1 MCNPPYAQ
9 PVYRIFE
16 FGGERGLMKQ
26 TAAPSVPE
34 GRMAEYTQRKKRHTL
49 IRLLKYFR
57 YHKGLTLL
65 TILLATASSLVQVV
79 KPYILKL
86 VIDRNLEI
94 GINDIAAIGRL
105 ALLYFAVVLLGSACD
120 YAQSITLASL
130 GQRIMHRM
138 RTSLFAHI
146 QRMNMSFFD
155 NNSSGSLLTR
165 VNSDVE
171 SLSDLFSSIV
181 IQFVKDI
188 LVILNICGAMLL
200 LDVKLALWCFTC
212 IPLVA
217 VITFFYRN
225 LSRRNFIRLKAQ
237 LSKLNGFLAE
247 NITGMKMVQI
257 YCREKQKNEEFYKLG
272 REYYRLGIVEIL
284 LNSLSNPLMTAL
296 ANLATA
302 IFVSAFAPY
311 VIGNRLDVGTL
322 YAFTQ
327 YIKQFF
333 NPIANLAE
341 QFTSIQSSLISAD
354 RIFDIIDKQDTQ
366 EDLEGGLPL
375 KSFSGHIEFR
385 HVWFAYVKDNYVL
398 KDVSFEIQPGE
409 SAAFVGSTGSG
420 KSTIISLLA
429 RFYEI
434 QKGEILIDGVDI
446 RKYRLT
452 DLRRC
457 ISVVQQ
463 DVFLFTGDVNY
474 NIRLNENSIS
484 DADIRHAVKTVSA
497 ESFVNSLPDGYAS
510 HVSERGS
517 EFSAGQRQLI
527 AFARA
532 VAVNPSVLV
541 LDEATASIDTETE
554 AALSQA
560 MQTVSANH
568 TTITIA
574 HRLSTILGCDQIF
587 VLDHGVII
595 EHGRHEELVAQNGHY
610 AELYRISLSANDDA
624 QTSA

>member
-1 MCNPPYAQ
+1 
-9 PVYRIFE
+9 
-16 FGGERGLMKQ
+16 MKK
-26 TAAPSVPE
+26 TAPASVGSPAVPE
-34 GRMAEYTQRKKRHTL
+34 GRMAEYTQKKKRHTL
-49 IRLLKYFR
+49 WRLLKNFG
-57 YHKGLTLL
+57 YHKALTALTLF
-65 TILLATASSLVQVV
+65 LALISSLIQVV

-86 VIDRNLEI
+86 VIDENLEI
-94 GINDIAAIGRL
+94 GLNDLGAIGKL
-105 ALLYFAVVLLGSACD
+105 SILYFVVILMGSVCD

-130 GQRIMHRM
+130 GQRVMHRM
-138 RTSLFAHI
+138 RTNLFAHI
-146 QRMNMSFFD
+146 QSQNMSFFD
-155 NNSSGSLLTR
+155 ANSSGSLLTR

-171 SLSDLFSSIV
+171 SLSDLFSSII
-181 IQFVKDI
+181 IQFIKDI
-188 LVILNICGAMLL
+188 LIIFNICGAMLL

-212 IPLVA
+212 VPIVA

-225 LSRRNFIRLKAQ
+225 LSRKNFIKLKAQ
-237 LSKLNGFLAE
+237 LSKMNGFLAE

-257 YCREKQKNEEFYKLG
+257 YCREKQKNDEFYAHGK
-272 REYYRLGIVEIL
+272 EYYRLGIMEVL

-302 IFVSAFAPY
+302 IFISMFAPY
-311 VIGNRLDVGTL
+311 VIGNTLDVGTL

-333 NPIANLAE
+333 GPIANLAE
-341 QFTSIQSSLISAD
+341 QFTSIQSALISGD
-354 RIFDIIDKQDTQ
+354 RIYDIVDKRDTL
-366 EDLEGGLPL
+366 EDLEKGLPL
-375 KSFSGHIEFR
+375 KSFSGHIEFKN
-385 HVWFAYVKDNYVL
+385 VWFAYKKDNWVL
-398 KDVSFEIQPGE
+398 KDVSFEIKPGE
-409 SAAFVGSTGSG
+409 SVAFVGSTGSG

-446 RKYRLT
+446 REYKLT

-474 NIRLNENSIS
+474 NIRLNEESIT
-484 DADIRHAVKTVSA
+484 DADIKRAVKLVSA
-497 ESFVNSLPDGYAS
+497 ESFINGLPDGLDS

-517 EFSAGQRQLI
+517 EFSAGQRQLV

-532 VAVNPSVLV
+532 VAVKPSVLV

-560 MQTVSANH
+560 MKTVSSDH

-574 HRLSTILGCDQIF
+574 HRISTILGCDQIF

-595 EHGRHEELVAQNGHY
+595 EQGNHDQLVARDGHY
-610 AELYRISLSANDDA
+610 AELYRISLSAGDDD
-624 QTSA
+624 QTTA

>member
-1 MCNPPYAQ
+1 
-9 PVYRIFE
+9 
-16 FGGERGLMKQ
+16 MKQ
-26 TAAPSVPE
+26 TATSSVGSPAVPE
-34 GRMAEYTQRKKRHTL
+34 GRMAEYTQKKKRHTL
-49 IRLLKYFR
+49 LRLLKNFGF
-57 YHKGLTLL
+57 HKWLTAL
-65 TILLATASSLVQVV
+65 TIFLAIASSLVQVV

-86 VIDRNLEI
+86 VIDENLEL
-94 GINDIAAIGRL
+94 GINDLAAIGRL
-105 ALLYFAVVLLGSACD
+105 SLLYFVVILVGSACD

-138 RTSLFAHI
+138 RTNLFAHI

-155 NNSSGSLLTR
+155 SNSSGSLLTR

-188 LVILNICGAMLL
+188 LMIFNICGAMLL

-212 IPLVA
+212 IPVVA
-217 VITFFYRN
+217 VITFFYRTM
-225 LSRRNFIRLKAQ
+225 SRRNFIKLKAQ
-237 LSKLNGFLAE
+237 LSRLNGFLAE

-257 YCREKQKNEEFYKLG
+257 YCREKQKNDEFYALG
-272 REYYRLGIVEIL
+272 KEYYRLGIVEIL

-302 IFVSAFAPY
+302 IFISAFAPF
-311 VIGNRLDVGTL
+311 VIGNTLDVGTL

-333 NPIANLAE
+333 GPIANLAE
-341 QFTSIQSSLISAD
+341 QFTSIQSALISAD
-354 RIFDIIDKQDTQ
+354 RIYDIIDKVDTL
-366 EDLEGGLPL
+366 EDLEAGEPL
-375 KSFSGHIEFR
+375 ESFSGHIEFR
-385 HVWFAYVKDNYVL
+385 HVWFAYTKDNYVL
-398 KDVSFEIQPGE
+398 KDVSFEIKPGE
-409 SAAFVGSTGSG
+409 SVAFVGSTGSG

-434 QKGEILIDGVDI
+434 QQGEILIDGVDI

-463 DVFLFTGDVNY
+463 DVFLFTGDINY
-474 NIRLNENSIS
+474 NIRLNEESIS
-484 DADIRHAVKTVSA
+484 DSDIRRAVKTVSA
-497 ESFVNSLPDGYAS
+497 ESFIDSLPDGYDA

-532 VAVNPSVLV
+532 VAVDPSVLV

-554 AALSQA
+554 AALSRA
-560 MQTVSANH
+560 MKAVSANH

-595 EHGRHEELVAQNGHY
+595 ERGRHEQLVDQGGHY
-610 AELYRISLSANDDA
+610 AELYKISLSANDKTTA
-624 QTSA
+624 

>member
-217 VITFFYRN
+217 VIC
-225 LSRRNFIRLKAQ
+225 LSMAAMLPDSMVSVTAPSIFPSRIK
-237 LSKLNGFLAE
+237 KLF
-247 NITGMKMVQI
+247 
-257 YCREKQKNEEFYKLG
+257 
-272 REYYRLGIVEIL
+272 
-284 LNSLSNPLMTAL
+284 
-296 ANLATA
+296 LATA
-302 IFVSAFAPY
+302 ETSPLDAGAPPE
-311 VIGNRLDVGTL
+311 IR
-322 YAFTQ
+322 F
-327 YIKQFF
+327 
-333 NPIANLAE
+333 
-341 QFTSIQSSLISAD
+341 
-354 RIFDIIDKQDTQ
+354 
-366 EDLEGGLPL
+366 
-375 KSFSGHIEFR
+375 KSRPF
-385 HVWFAYVKDNYVL
+385 
-398 KDVSFEIQPGE
+398 
-409 SAAFVGSTGSG
+409 
-420 KSTIISLLA
+420 
-429 RFYEI
+429 
-434 QKGEILIDGVDI
+434 
-446 RKYRLT
+446 
-452 DLRRC
+452 
-457 ISVVQQ
+457 
-463 DVFLFTGDVNY
+463 
-474 NIRLNENSIS
+474 
-484 DADIRHAVKTVSA
+484 
-497 ESFVNSLPDGYAS
+497 
-510 HVSERGS
+510 
-517 EFSAGQRQLI
+517 
-527 AFARA
+527 
-532 VAVNPSVLV
+532 
-541 LDEATASIDTETE
+541 ETE
-554 AALSQA
+554 AIISASV
-560 MQTVSANH
+560 VSPGS
-568 TTITIA
+568 TT
-574 HRLSTILGCDQIF
+574 
-587 VLDHGVII
+587 
-595 EHGRHEELVAQNGHY
+595 
-610 AELYRISLSANDDA
+610 
-624 QTSA
+624 

>member
-1 MCNPPYAQ
+1 
-9 PVYRIFE
+9 
-16 FGGERGLMKQ
+16 MKK
-26 TAAPSVPE
+26 TAPASVGSPSVPE
-34 GRMAEYTQRKKRHTL
+34 GRMAEYTQKKKRHTL
-49 IRLLKYFR
+49 WRLLKNFG
-57 YHKGLTLL
+57 YHKALTALTLF
-65 TILLATASSLVQVV
+65 LALVSSLIQVV

-86 VIDRNLEI
+86 VIDENLEI
-94 GINDIAAIGRL
+94 GLNDLGAIGKL
-105 ALLYFAVVLLGSACD
+105 SLLYFVVILMGSVCD

-130 GQRIMHRM
+130 GQRVMHRM
-138 RTSLFAHI
+138 RTNLFAHI
-146 QRMNMSFFD
+146 QSQNMSFFD
-155 NNSSGSLLTR
+155 ANSSGSLLTR

-171 SLSDLFSSIV
+171 SLSDLFSSII
-181 IQFVKDI
+181 IQFIKDI
-188 LVILNICGAMLL
+188 LIIFNICGAMLL

-212 IPLVA
+212 VPIVA

-225 LSRRNFIRLKAQ
+225 LSRKNFIKLKAQ
-237 LSKLNGFLAE
+237 LSKMNGFLAE

-257 YCREKQKNEEFYKLG
+257 YCREKQKNDEFYAHGK
-272 REYYRLGIVEIL
+272 EYYRLGIMEVL

-302 IFVSAFAPY
+302 IFISMFASY
-311 VIGNRLDVGTL
+311 VVGNTLDVGTL

-333 NPIANLAE
+333 GPIANLAE
-341 QFTSIQSSLISAD
+341 QFTSIQSALISGD
-354 RIFDIIDKQDTQ
+354 RIYDIVDKRDTL
-366 EDLEGGLPL
+366 EDLEKGLPL
-375 KSFSGHIEFR
+375 ESFSGHIEFKN
-385 HVWFAYVKDNYVL
+385 VWFAYKKDNWVL
-398 KDVSFEIQPGE
+398 KDVSFEIKPGE
-409 SAAFVGSTGSG
+409 SVAFVGSTGSG

-446 RKYRLT
+446 REYKLT

-463 DVFLFTGDVNY
+463 DVFLFTGDINY
-474 NIRLNENSIS
+474 NIRLNEESITE
-484 DADIRHAVKTVSA
+484 ADIKRAVKLVSA
-497 ESFVNSLPDGYAS
+497 ESFINGLPDGLES

-517 EFSAGQRQLI
+517 EFSAGQRQLV

-532 VAVNPSVLV
+532 VAVKPSVLV

-560 MQTVSANH
+560 MKTVSSDH

-574 HRLSTILGCDQIF
+574 HRISTILGCDQIF

-595 EHGRHEELVAQNGHY
+595 EQGNHDQLVARDGHY
-610 AELYRISLSANDDA
+610 AELYRISLSAGEDETA
-624 QTSA
+624 

>member
-1 MCNPPYAQ
+1 
-9 PVYRIFE
+9 
-16 FGGERGLMKQ
+16 MKK
-26 TAAPSVPE
+26 TAPASVGSPAVPE
-34 GRMAEYTQRKKRHTL
+34 GRMAEYTQKKKRHTL
-49 IRLLKYFR
+49 WRLLKNFG
-57 YHKGLTLL
+57 YHKALTALTLF
-65 TILLATASSLVQVV
+65 LALVSSLIQVV

-86 VIDRNLEI
+86 VIDENLEI
-94 GINDIAAIGRL
+94 GLNDLGAIGKL
-105 ALLYFAVVLLGSACD
+105 SILYFVVILMGSVCD

-130 GQRIMHRM
+130 GQRVMHRM
-138 RTSLFAHI
+138 RTNLFAHI
-146 QRMNMSFFD
+146 QSQNMSFFD
-155 NNSSGSLLTR
+155 ANSSGSLLTR

-171 SLSDLFSSIV
+171 SLSDLFSSII
-181 IQFVKDI
+181 IQFIKDI
-188 LVILNICGAMLL
+188 LIIFNICGAMLL

-212 IPLVA
+212 VPIVA

-225 LSRRNFIRLKAQ
+225 LSRKNFIKLKAQ
-237 LSKLNGFLAE
+237 LSKMNGFLAE

-257 YCREKQKNEEFYKLG
+257 YCREKQKNDEFYAHGK
-272 REYYRLGIVEIL
+272 EYYRLGIMEVL

-302 IFVSAFAPY
+302 IFISMFAPY
-311 VIGNRLDVGTL
+311 VIGNTLDVGTL

-333 NPIANLAE
+333 GPIANLAE
-341 QFTSIQSSLISAD
+341 QFTSIQSALISGD
-354 RIFDIIDKQDTQ
+354 RIYDIVDKRDTL
-366 EDLEGGLPL
+366 EDLEKGLPL
-375 KSFSGHIEFR
+375 ESFSGHIEFKN
-385 HVWFAYVKDNYVL
+385 VWFAYKKDNWVL
-398 KDVSFEIQPGE
+398 KDVSFEIKPGE
-409 SAAFVGSTGSG
+409 SVAFVGSTGSG

-446 RKYRLT
+446 REYKLT

-474 NIRLNENSIS
+474 NIRLNEESIT
-484 DADIRHAVKTVSA
+484 DADIRRAVKLVSA
-497 ESFVNSLPDGYAS
+497 ESFIKGLPDGLES
-510 HVSERGS
+510 HVSERGA
-517 EFSAGQRQLI
+517 EFSAGQRQLV

-532 VAVNPSVLV
+532 VAVKPSVLV

-560 MQTVSANH
+560 MKTVSSDH

-574 HRLSTILGCDQIF
+574 HRISTILGCDQIF

-595 EHGRHEELVAQNGHY
+595 EQGNHDQLVARDGHY
-610 AELYRISLSANDDA
+610 AELYRISLSAGEDDKTTA
-624 QTSA
+624 

>member
-1 MCNPPYAQ
+1 
-9 PVYRIFE
+9 
-16 FGGERGLMKQ
+16 MKQ
-26 TAAPSVPE
+26 ASSPSVPD
-34 GRMAEYTQRKKRHTL
+34 GRMDEYTQRKKRHTL

-57 YHKGLTLL
+57 YHKWLTFLTLC
-65 TILLATASSLVQVV
+65 LAVGSSLIQVV

-94 GINDIAAIGRL
+94 GLNDIAAIGRL
-105 ALLYFAVVLLGSACD
+105 ALLYFLVVLLGSVCD
-120 YAQSITLASL
+120 YAQSVTLASL

-138 RTSLFAHI
+138 RTNLFAHI

-155 NNSSGSLLTR
+155 ANSSGSLLTR

-171 SLSDLFSSIV
+171 SLSDLFSSII

-188 LVILNICGAMLL
+188 LIIFNICGAMLL
-200 LDVKLALWCFTC
+200 LDVQLALWCFTC
-212 IPLVA
+212 IPLIV
-217 VITFFYRN
+217 VITFVYRN
-225 LSRRNFIRLKAQ
+225 LSRRNFIKMKAQ
-237 LSKLNGFLAE
+237 LSRLNGFLAE

-257 YCREKQKNEEFYKLG
+257 YCREPQKNDEFYQLG
-272 REYYRLGIVEIL
+272 HEYYRLGMVEIL
-284 LNSLSNPLMTAL
+284 LNCLSNPLMSAL

-302 IFVSAFAPY
+302 IFISAFAPY

-333 NPIANLAE
+333 SPIANLAE

-354 RIFDIIDKQDTQ
+354 RIFDIIDKSDTL
-366 EDLEGGLPL
+366 EDLEAGLPL
-375 KSFSGHIEFR
+375 AEFSGHIEFR
-385 HVWFAYVKDNYVL
+385 HVWFAYTKDNYVL

-463 DVFLFTGDVNY
+463 DVFLFTGDINY
-474 NIRLNENSIS
+474 NIRLNEDSIS
-484 DADIRHAVKTVSA
+484 DVDIRHAIQTVSA
-497 ESFVNSLPDGYAS
+497 EHFVNSLPDGYTS

-532 VAVNPSVLV
+532 VAVKPSVLV

-574 HRLSTILGCDQIF
+574 HRLSTISDCDQIF

-595 EHGRHEELVAQNGHY
+595 EQGTHDELIAQNGHY
-610 AELYRISLSANDDA
+610 AELYRISLSAANQPSKTTA
-624 QTSA
+624 